1 MAEDR
6 SVVCKEIVV
15 IMSIYFLNVLRFSK
29 NRLHESMN
37 LFKIVLNYEW
47 FKSVAFMLFLNKKDL
62 FDEKLKRKPLNIC
75 FSDFK
80 ETNDCENGAEF
91 IKSKFENLNERPD
104 EKMLICHL
112 TCATSTENIQ
122 VT

>member
-1 MAEDR
+1 M
-6 SVVCKEIVV
+6 
-15 IMSIYFLNVLRFSK
+15 
-29 NRLHESMN
+29 
-37 LFKIVLNYEW
+37 
-47 FKSVAFMLFLNKKDL
+47 
-62 FDEKLKRKPLNIC
+62 KRKSLNIC

-80 ETNDCENGAEF
+80 ETNDYEHGAEF

-122 VT
+122 VTYWLLDLEKKGLVYIIEFDSNISKACVFTCD